1 MALQLAN
8 TRIRLDDGVPFA
20 DVDPDLR
27 FRHFQQSP
35 SSSARRHESAVWKL
49 GVALFDDVDTE
60 LPEDSS
66 ASTPYNYALHLRRL
80 RALSEWLADVVAGA
94 VEDDCRSPRSSSS
107 RAASNVFALLSGH
120 QIERA
125 CQAAL
130 SNSDLRLATL
140 VAQAGGDDAFR
151 EDVYLQLVKWREQR
165 VDAYIDKAY
174 RRIYEL
180 LSGNVGKAEGTGLGD
195 PVDAS
200 ETIYIPEGLDWKRA
214 FGLHLWYGTFE
225 APVAQAVRRYEEA
238 TVTDTRTAVPSP
250 WYVESPWAEREAD
263 EIRWTI
269 EGERVND
276 GLFELIKLFVD
287 PTHDLA
293 LALVPRGFA
302 PSPFDLRLSWHIYI
316 ILARALARRDFEDRV
331 ELAPDGESG
340 TITAI
345 SQTADALT
353 VDYAHQLESIG
364 LWTWAALVLLHLPL
378 PEWSVLR
385 SFSVCQA
392 PDFENHSF

>member
-8 TRIRLDDGVPFA
+8 TRILLDDGVPFA

-27 FRHFQQSP
+27 FRHFHQSP
-35 SSSARRHESAVWKL
+35 SASARRHESAVWKL

-60 LPEDSS
+60 LPESES
-66 ASTPYNYALHLRRL
+66 AHSTPYDYALYLRRL

-94 VEDDCRSPRSSSS
+94 VEDDCRSPHVSSS
-107 RAASNVFALLSGH
+107 RAASIVFALLSGH

-140 VAQAGGDDAFR
+140 IAQAGGDDAFR

-195 PVDAS
+195 PIDAS

-225 APVAQAVRRYEEA
+225 APIAQVVRRYEDMTQA
-238 TVTDTRTAVPSP
+238 DTRTAVPAP
-250 WYVESPWAEREAD
+250 WYVESAEADREAD
-263 EIRWTI
+263 EMRWTI
-269 EGERVND
+269 DGESVND

-293 LALVPRGFA
+293 STLIPRSFT
-302 PSPFDLRLSWHIYI
+302 PSPFDVRLSWHIYM
-316 ILARALARRDFEDRV
+316 ILARALTRRDFEDRV
-331 ELAPDGESG
+331 EMTVATGDVTSS
-340 TITAI
+340 I

-353 VDYAHQLESIG
+353 VDYARQLESIG

-378 PEWSVLR
+378 PEWSVPAWLLGCEI
-385 SFSVCQA
+385 SLFL
-392 PDFENHSF
+392 